1 MKDFAIK
8 GNIIWSA
15 SADRLELRENAWAVC
30 VGGLCAGVFDELPE
44 RYAGLPKA
52 DYGDK
57 LIIPGYYDLHLH
69 AAQYDNCGLG
79 MDYELLD
86 WLQELTYPH
95 EASFKDL
102 SFAQK
107 AYGRFT
113 DDLLHSATVRASIF
127 ASAHTG
133 ATLLLMEM
141 LEKAGL
147 AGYVGRVNM
156 DRDAPDYIR
165 EPTPEQALR
174 DTEDW
179 LSRCGGFT
187 QVHPIL
193 TPRFVPSCT
202 DALLAGLGK
211 LAEKYL
217 LPVQSHLSENFGE
230 IELVRVLHPASRDYT
245 DVYDKFGL
253 LPAGTLMAHC
263 VHLTEGEMAVLRDR
277 GVYVVHCPTS
287 NTNVRSGMAPI
298 RKYMEY
304 GLSIGLGSDV
314 SGGHTLDMA
323 QVLRHAI
330 EVSKLL
336 WRERGTHDYLR
347 SHEAFY
353 LATRGGGSWFGKA
366 GAFDEG
372 FVFDAVVI
380 DDSRAG
386 RDARSLRARFEQMIY
401 RAEYCVVAAK
411 YVGGRRLF

>member
-44 RYAGLPKA
+44 RYAELPKE
-52 DYGDK
+52 DHGDK

-69 AAQYDNCGLG
+69 ASQYDNCGMG

-95 EASFKDL
+95 EASFRDL
-102 SFAQK
+102 SFAEK
-107 AYGRFT
+107 AYGRFVN
-113 DDLLHSATVRASIF
+113 DLLHSPTVRASIF
-127 ASAHTG
+127 ASAHTE

-141 LEKAGL
+141 LEKTGL
-147 AGYVGRVNM
+147 PAFVGRVNM

-165 EPTPEQALR
+165 EPTAEQALA

-179 LSRCGGFT
+179 IRRSAGFDRT
-187 QVHPIL
+187 RPIL

-202 DALLAGLGK
+202 DELLAGLGK
-211 LAEKYL
+211 LAVRYSV
-217 LPVQSHLSENFGE
+217 PVQSHLSENFGE
-230 IELVRVLHPASRDYT
+230 IELVLSLHPARRDYT
-245 DVYDKFGL
+245 DVYDFFGL
-253 LPAGTLMAHC
+253 LPSGTLMAHC
-263 VHLTEGEMAVLRDR
+263 VHLTDEEMAVLLER
-277 GVYVVHCPTS
+277 GVYIVHCPTS
-287 NTNVRSGMAPI
+287 NTNVRSGIAPI

-304 GLSIGLGSDV
+304 GLPVGIGSDV

-336 WRERGTHDYLR
+336 WRQQGTHDYLR

-366 GAFDEG
+366 GAFEEG
-372 FVFDAVVI
+372 FLFDAVVI

-386 RDARSLRARFEQMIY
+386 AEGRDLRRRFEQMIY
-401 RAEYCVVAAK
+401 RADHCTVSAK
-411 YVGGRRLF
+411 YVDGRKLF